1 VAPAQGPAVELIGRE
16 AELEALVERLSGRRL
31 VTVTGPG
38 GVGKTALARSA
49 LERLAEGYE
58 LGAHVVDLT
67 RIDEPDA
74 VGAAIAGQ
82 LGFAS
87 FQAMLDSPTEAPA
100 LLLVDNCE
108 HVIAAA
114 AEAVDRLLD
123 ACRSPTVIATS
134 RSPLDLPW
142 ESLVVLGPLPVP
154 APDTDVLD
162 SASARLFLERAL
174 DAGVEL
180 GPEHAADVAALCRQ
194 LDGMP
199 LALELAAAR
208 TRTMAPGEILAR
220 LGQGVE
226 VLARPRY
233 RGARRHRSI
242 HDTIDWSYQLLPGE
256 AAALLDRLS
265 LCAGPFDEPTALALG
280 SAAGLDATAAAD
292 ALGLLVA
299 SSLVVAE
306 PQPTGV
312 RFRLLE
318 QVRAFALERLR
329 AQGLVDET
337 RECLVDHVVADAV
350 GFLAAGGYRWDR
362 ATVAGLLDRYPD
374 IVAGL
379 RWCLATDPADPAGA
393 AAAEERS
400 MLLAAVLWGV
410 VHQGHT
416 DEIDELCRQLLA
428 RWPDSAHP
436 HFVDAVATAATA
448 RCLVGDPAGAAA
460 LAEATLPAADA
471 YPTAP
476 VTLRRALA
484 YAARA
489 VDDRERALAW
499 YDEAGRLARSR
510 GLLALAL
517 EADVSRAQLLA
528 EQGDVDA
535 ALAIAS
541 AARAE
546 AATVGSPINEVWART
561 VEAHLHLRRDPARG
575 MAEVVAALDA
585 ARLAQHPAGVSVNL
599 RSLAWGRIRL
609 GDLAGAADALR
620 ELFEDLIARSG
631 VADLRGALFTTAELL
646 HTAGDP
652 GWEALA
658 ATARGL
664 PAVGLMGG
672 AVDSLVAMPS
682 PEAPALSRR
691 DAFTAARV
699 GIQAV
704 LDGGPATGE
713 PPPPPAPT
721 ADGPAT
727 ARIVDRGGLWELTYA
742 GRTVHARPS
751 KGLGDL
757 ARLLSSPDR
766 DVHCLELAGASVE
779 QGSTGE
785 VLDTEA
791 RRAYEQRIRDLQEEL
806 DDADAANDLGRSERA
821 QAELDAVVEHL
832 AGALGL
838 GGRSRR
844 GAGTAE
850 RARSA
855 VTQRIRTTIKKLGA
869 DHPELGRHLEASVR
883 TGTYCSY
890 RPERP
895 VRWETLTT

>member
-1 VAPAQGPAVELIGRE
+1 MELIGRE
-16 AELEALVERLSGRRL
+16 AELDALVERLSGRRL

-38 GVGKTALARSA
+38 GVGKTALARAA
-49 LERLAEGYE
+49 LDRLSEEYE
-58 LGAHVVDLT
+58 LGGHVVDLT
-67 RIDEPDA
+67 RIDSPGA

-108 HVIAAA
+108 HVISAA
-114 AEAVDRLLD
+114 AEAVDQLLD
-123 ACRSPTVIATS
+123 ACQSPTVIATS

-142 ESLVVLGPLPVP
+142 ESLIVLGPLPVP
-154 APDTDVLD
+154 PAETAEPSSPSNPSV
-162 SASARLFLERAL
+162 RLFLERAL

-208 TRTMAPGEILAR
+208 TRTMAPAEILAR
-220 LGQGVE
+220 LGRGVE

-256 AAALLDRLS
+256 AAALLDRIA
-265 LCAGPFDEPTALALG
+265 LCSGPFDESCALALG
-280 SAAGLDATAAAD
+280 ADLDLEPVAATD

-306 PQPTGV
+306 PQPGAV

-318 QVRAFALERLR
+318 TVRAFAIERLR
-329 AQGLVDET
+329 SQGLEDAA
-337 RECLVDHVVADAV
+337 RERLVDHVVADAV

-362 ATVAGLLDRYPD
+362 ATVAGLLDRYHD
-374 IVAGL
+374 IVAAL
-379 RWCLATDPADPAGA
+379 RWCLATDPADESA

-416 DEIDELCRQLLA
+416 DEIAELCEQVLA
-428 RWPDSAHP
+428 RWPASTHP

-448 RCLVGDPAGAAA
+448 RCLVGDPAGATA

-489 VDDRERALAW
+489 VDDRARALAW
-499 YDEAGRLARSR
+499 YDEAGRLARDR

-528 EQGDVDA
+528 EQGDVEA
-535 ALAIAS
+535 ALAIAT

-546 AATVGSPINEVWART
+546 AGTVGSPINEVWART
-561 VEAHLHLRRDPARG
+561 VEAHLHLRQDLVRG
-575 MAEVVAALDA
+575 LVEVTAALDA
-585 ARLAQHPAGVSVNL
+585 ARVAQHPAGVSVNL
-599 RSLAWGRIRL
+599 RSLAWGRVRL
-609 GDLAGAADALR
+609 GDLPGAAEALR

-646 HTAGDP
+646 HAAGDP

-658 ATARGL
+658 ATARSL

-682 PEAPALSRR
+682 PEVAALSRR
-691 DAFTAARV
+691 DAFAAARA
-699 GIQAV
+699 GIQGV
-704 LDGGPATGE
+704 LDGGPVTGSS
-713 PPPPPAPT
+713 PPPAAPRPIP
-721 ADGPAT
+721 PAPAPDV
-727 ARIVDRGGLWELTYA
+727 ARIVDRGGLWELTFA
-742 GRTVHARPS
+742 GRTVHAKPS
-751 KGLGDL
+751 KGLADL
-757 ARLLSSPDR
+757 ARLLAAPDR
-766 DVHCLELAGASVE
+766 DVHCLELAGAAVE

-785 VLDTEA
+785 VLDAEA

-821 QAELDAVVEHL
+821 QVELDAVVEHL

-855 VTQRIRTTIKKLGA
+855 VTQRIRTTIKKLA
-869 DHPELGRHLEASVR
+869 VDHPELGRHLEASVR